1 MMGSIHCYISSNG
14 KTFCSL
20 SFCPTRIGLHPLS
33 LPFQNGH
40 MSQVSLS
47 LGDYPGKGRGR
58 QASFQVRT
66 TDTAAEKRRR
76 RRRKPVHKEKL
87 GCQIQ
92 TLTISRS
99 TVKSGG
105 KTLGYRKIQKTDQ
118 EIICLLKFVN
128 PARRI
133 LRNEFSLGATFAF
146 SAGGDATFEFC
157 FFISLHHTREGQK
170 QFKTATDFRSSL
182 SFPGTL
188 PTQLRRPCVSNRNPP
203 MLMSGLTDTNISRDH
218 FLTV

>member
-1 MMGSIHCYISSNG
+1 MMGGIHCYISSNG

-66 TDTAAEKRRR
+66 TDTTAEERRR

-105 KTLGYRKIQKTDQ
+105 KTLGYRKIKKKWPRNYMSAEVCQPCKTH
-118 EIICLLKFVN
+118 IAKWILSGGNV
-128 PARRI
+128 RI
-133 LRNEFSLGATFAF
+133 LCGRWRHFWVLLFHLTPSYARGA
-146 SAGGDATFEFC
+146 
-157 FFISLHHTREGQK
+157 
-170 QFKTATDFRSSL
+170 KT
-182 SFPGTL
+182 
-188 PTQLRRPCVSNRNPP
+188 V
-203 MLMSGLTDTNISRDH
+203 
-218 FLTV
+218 